1 MVICTEVDSNE
12 ALRCDFP
19 CAEVESVCAHVARA
33 GGSVVYDIVPAA
45 ASLGDSG
52 SDLSL
57 PRFVLVGRKINL
69 EIHASDEYQAVFIVS
84 NYSKARYIPSMLY
97 GSMMQLHPNVIVDF
111 VDDGSADDSVA
122 VVEAFKAAFS
132 LSDSLISVRLNRAN
146 LGTYWIRNDVVLR
159 RAGHNGVFFVN
170 DSDDCSTALRVRVQL
185 SMLSQSEGY
194 GNFLDI
200 VRVNREYVTA
210 PLNGEVE
217 RYGTAS
223 LCFTRK
229 LVKRIGSF
237 QVVKKNADTEFIER
251 VRKFIGKNA
260 LPWVRYLGLVQ
271 PFDGDNLTSDMYQQ
285 VSANAFSASLSNGRA
300 QYTQMF
306 RMQHDRIVSSEVSDY
321 YRFPRS
327 TVPDEFSALGPEF
340 LVPGYMG
347 SDKYVVYSSR
357 RPAEEELE
365 SWFDLG
371 MNALY
376 VDGDRGVVVL
386 MSSGEALRLRMALPS
401 ALTFYA
407 KAVGGRLHL
416 VSRDALNQG
425 PSGEHKSTE
434 STLEDLIY
442 RSKAAGDC
450 LAICE
455 DGATMSVDEAVDNF
469 LGGKVAIIPYS
480 IGALETVGLL
490 REEAVSP

>member
-1 MVICTEVDSNE
+1 V
-12 ALRCDFP
+12 
-19 CAEVESVCAHVARA
+19 
-33 GGSVVYDIVPAA
+33 
-45 ASLGDSG
+45 SG
-52 SDLSL
+52 
-57 PRFVLVGRKINL
+57 
-69 EIHASDEYQAVFIVS
+69 FI
-84 NYSKARYIPSMLY
+84 K
-97 GSMMQLHPNVIVDF
+97 
-111 VDDGSADDSVA
+111 
-122 VVEAFKAAFS
+122 
-132 LSDSLISVRLNRAN
+132 
-146 LGTYWIRNDVVLR
+146 
-159 RAGHNGVFFVN
+159 
-170 DSDDCSTALRVRVQL
+170 
-185 SMLSQSEGY
+185 
-194 GNFLDI
+194 
-200 VRVNREYVTA
+200 
-210 PLNGEVE
+210 PL
-217 RYGTAS
+217 
-223 LCFTRK
+223 
-229 LVKRIGSF
+229 
-237 QVVKKNADTEFIER
+237 Q
-251 VRKFIGKNA
+251 
-260 LPWVRYLGLVQ
+260 
-271 PFDGDNLTSDMYQQ
+271 
-285 VSANAFSASLSNGRA
+285 
-300 QYTQMF
+300 
-306 RMQHDRIVSSEVSDY
+306 
-321 YRFPRS
+321 
-327 TVPDEFSALGPEF
+327 
-340 LVPGYMG
+340 
-347 SDKYVVYSSR
+347 
-357 RPAEEELE
+357 LE